1 MTKIRINNMFP
12 INPMKETKAK
22 SKPSKINSY
31 DVSSVPADIVSLA
44 DMLRFP
50 SLSMLERN

>member
-12 INPMKETKAK
+12 INPMKDTNAK

-31 DVSSVPADIVSLA
+31 DVSPVDIVSL
-44 DMLRFP
+44 DRLRFP